1 MLCHGFKIRY
11 TWHIIHS
18 IWIPTFARIST
29 MCPTGDIL
37 FPIRSASW
45 TPVNFFIYMPSILTK
60 VPEIFTP
67 ALGPR
72 VILVLW
78 SLHEECSKS
87 AWLIHV
93 HSAMS
98 AAWGE
103 NDMSLS
109 TLTHSPDQYCS
120 ADVDS
125 HLIVLH
131 RASPAVPCKN
141 ISHIQVYIFTFCNPT
156 HQTKTGTSNVI

>member
-1 MLCHGFKIRY
+1 
-11 TWHIIHS
+11 
-18 IWIPTFARIST
+18 

-45 TPVNFFIYMPSILTK
+45 TPVFSSTYPQYEQRYLKYSPQLLDSEPFGL
-60 VPEIFTP
+60 
-67 ALGPR
+67 
-72 VILVLW
+72 VII
-78 SLHEECSKS
+78 LHEECSKS

-93 HSAMS
+93 HATMS

-103 NDMSLS
+103 NDISLWR
-109 TLTHSPDQYCS
+109 LTHSPDQYCS
-120 ADVDS
+120 ADVVR

-141 ISHIQVYIFTFCNPT
+141 ISHIQV
-156 HQTKTGTSNVI
+156 